1 MRRSLQWQ
9 ITAALVL
16 FGIVPSAVVTWV
28 SNDAA
33 QDAKLRQTA
42 LIRQAAFAAAAQIK
56 AIASKLPQPEE
67 PAAEAPVPPIN
78 PAFAP
83 PKPGEEAPNAAPK
96 KDAITKKWDFS
107 KIDRGELNSA
117 LNVVAREFGLGD
129 ATIYLVDNRPNV
141 ILKRKPDGYYQDSL
155 TDVALESHYE
165 SGIGANEKTQG
176 ALRSTGLVSS
186 AFLLPGDNDG
196 KYTDDIIGLHSV
208 DLSRGDTKLKYTVLV
223 IVPVKNA
230 FSEIYESHIKT
241 WGILAACLVSTIA
254 LGLFLGRQFV
264 RPLLEIMEVTG
275 QLYQG
280 NLSIHTKIKSND
292 ELGRLGTQVNALV
305 DKLADVISQ
314 IRGATASVSTASSQ
328 LNSSA
333 QQLSQGATEQA
344 GTLQE
349 IASSLQSVDASVDRN
364 AQQAKATARTA
375 NQASSHAERGGEAVQ
390 ETVTAM
396 REIALKITVVEDI
409 AYQTNLLALNAAIEA
424 ARAGSQGKGFAVVAG
439 EVRKLAERSQAAA
452 QQIATLA
459 GKSVAVAE
467 NAGHLLDRTVP
478 MIRET
483 SNLIQE
489 IAAASQEQMA
499 AIREINVGVSQ
510 LNEVVQ
516 QNAAAGHELASTSY
530 DLSSQSMTLQHYV
543 EFFKVD
549 PSIVESSPT
558 TPFRAGYQSSNAQH
572 GQPGSRRHSLPP
584 RAGASRPSGNDSIAQ
599 GANPAPL
606 PSHTTIPNAVGNG
619 GGGTGQSHGGHL
631 PHHQPGANS
640 GTSGGV
646 IVNLDDDDNFERFS

>member
-16 FGIVPSAVVTWV
+16 FGIVPSAVVAWV

-33 QDAKLRQTA
+33 LSAKIRQTA

-56 AIASKLPQPEE
+56 VLAATLPQPSE
-67 PAAEAPVPPIN
+67 PVVAAPVVPNN
-78 PAFAP
+78 PTFAND
-83 PKPGEEAPNAAPK
+83 KPRLEEESPEK
-96 KDAITKKWDFS
+96 KRSGVRLWDFS
-107 KIDRGELNSA
+107 KIDRADLNFQ
-117 LNVVAREFGLGD
+117 LNNVANQFGLEN
-129 ATIYLVDNRPNV
+129 ATIYLVDSRPFV
-141 ILKRKPDGYYQDSL
+141 VLKRKADGAFQDVVTDIQLHTHYSHGIEKNSPGTL
-155 TDVALESHYE
+155 TSP
-165 SGIGANEKTQG
+165 
-176 ALRSTGLVSS
+176 GLNSN
-186 AFLLPGDNDG
+186 AFLLPGDNEG
-196 KYTDDIIGLHSV
+196 QFTDDIVGYYSADMFKGEH
-208 DLSRGDTKLKYTVLV
+208 RLKFTVLV
-223 IVPVKNA
+223 IVPVRDA
-230 FSEIYESHIKT
+230 FSDIYTSQYKT
-241 WGILAACLVSTIA
+241 WAILATCLVSTIA
-254 LGLFLGRQFV
+254 LGLILGRQFV
-264 RPLLEIMEVTG
+264 RPLIEIIEVTG

-280 NLSIHTKIKSND
+280 NLSIHTKVKSND

-349 IASSLQSVDASVDRN
+349 IASRLQSVDASVDRN
-364 AQQAKATARTA
+364 SQQAKATARTA

-390 ETVTAM
+390 ETVAAM

-452 QQIATLA
+452 QQIAALA

-530 DLSSQSMTLQHYV
+530 DLSHQSMTLQHYV
-543 EFFKVD
+543 EFFKVE
-549 PSIVESSPT
+549 PTIMEAHSTTHFRGSYSPPAT
-558 TPFRAGYQSSNAQH
+558 SQA
-572 GQPGSRRHSLPP
+572 QPGGRRHSPP
-584 RAGASRPSGNDSIAQ
+584 ARVGTHRTSGGDPLGHGSS
-599 GANPAPL
+599 APPL
-606 PSHTTIPNAVGNG
+606 TSHSPIPGSGTNG
-619 GGGTGQSHGGHL
+619 GGGHL
-631 PHHQPGANS
+631 SHHQPGSNS
-640 GTSGGV
+640 GTIGGV
-646 IVNLDDDDNFERFS
+646 NVNLDDDDNFERFS

>member
-16 FGIVPSAVVTWV
+16 FGIVPSAVVAWV
-28 SNDAA
+28 SNGAA
-33 QDAKLRQTA
+33 QDAKSRQTE

-56 AIASKLPQPEE
+56 AIAVKLPQPADPPVDAAKPNPDPDPKTNKS
-67 PAAEAPVPPIN
+67 PAAI
-78 PAFAP
+78 
-83 PKPGEEAPNAAPK
+83 
-96 KDAITKKWDFS
+96 WDFS
-107 KIDRGELNSA
+107 KVDPIEVNAQLNQVATQFELEDS
-117 LNVVAREFGLGD
+117 
-129 ATIYLVDNRPNV
+129 TIYLVDHRTMV
-141 ILKRKPDGYYQDSL
+141 VLKRSALGNLQDVTTPMVLPAHYRDGIEKAAAQAL
-155 TDVALESHYE
+155 T
-165 SGIGANEKTQG
+165 GP
-176 ALRSTGLVSS
+176 GLTAM
-186 AFLLPGDNDG
+186 AFLLEADKDG
-196 KYTDDIIGLHSV
+196 RYTDDIVGFHSV
-208 DLSRGDTKLKYTVLV
+208 DLNRGENKLKYTVIV
-223 IVPVKNA
+223 IVPVKDA
-230 FSEIYESHIKT
+230 FSDIYLSQYQT
-241 WGILAACLVSTIA
+241 WGILAICLVSTIA
-254 LGLFLGRQFV
+254 LGLFLGRQLV
-264 RPLLEIMEVTG
+264 RPLHEIMEVTS
-275 QLYQG
+275 QLYLG

-530 DLSSQSMTLQHYV
+530 DLSAQSMTLQHYV
-543 EFFKVD
+543 EFFKVE
-549 PSIVESSPT
+549 PSIIETLPT
-558 TPFRAGYQSSNAQH
+558 THFRAGFHAPAAPRDHQ
-572 GQPGSRRHSLPP
+572 GGRRQSLPQ
-584 RAGASRPSGNDSIAQ
+584 RLGAHRSSGNDS
-599 GANPAPL
+599 
-606 PSHTTIPNAVGNG
+606 
-619 GGGTGQSHGGHL
+619 TGHGGNPGSLAPHSN
-631 PHHQPGANS
+631 PQSPGNNGAGQGQGGHTSHHQPPANTG
-640 GTSGGV
+640 GTGGV